1 MHKPPPRQA
10 PELKAL
16 IARLQSKAS
25 PAKRLRS
32 RAAVLTAEIIAQIQ
46 RQSRLKK

>member
-1 MHKPPPRQA
+1 MQNPTPQA

-16 IARLQSKAS
+16 LAHLQTRMS
-25 PAKRLRS
+25 PRKRLRV
-32 RAAVLTAEIIAQIQ
+32 RAAALTIEIIAQIQ

>member
-1 MHKPPPRQA
+1 MQKPTSQA

-16 IARLQSKAS
+16 LAHIDAKIS
-25 PAKRLRS
+25 PAKRLRV
-32 RAAVLTAEIIAQIQ
+32 RAENATAEIIARAQ

>member
-1 MHKPPPRQA
+1 MHKPPRQA

-16 IARLQSKAS
+16 LARLQTKVS
-25 PAKRLRS
+25 PAKRMRV
-32 RAAVLTAEIIAQIQ
+32 RAEVLTAEIIAQIQ

>member
-1 MHKPPPRQA
+1 MHKPPRQA

-16 IARLQSKAS
+16 IARLQTKTS
-25 PAKRLRS
+25 PAKRLRV
-32 RAAVLTAEIIAQIQ
+32 RAEALTAEIIAQIQ

>member
-1 MHKPPPRQA
+1 MHKPPRQA

-16 IARLQSKAS
+16 LARLQTRTS
-25 PAKRLRS
+25 PTKRMRI
-32 RAAVLTAEIIAQIQ
+32 RAEAMTAEIIAQIQ